1 MVRIDIDNDAIFMQV
16 MGSDRVQAKVQ
27 EKATRIAALT
37 RRELARASI
46 DAAVKIEPHPTSSG
60 RAAFN
65 VVGSVAR
72 PEDARKAGR
81 IARRA
86 GRSLR

>member
-1 MVRIDIDNDAIFMQV
+1 MVRINIDTDAIFMQV
-16 MGSDRVQAKVQ
+16 MGSEKVQAKVQ

-37 RRELARASI
+37 RRELGRAGI
-46 DAAVKIEPHPTSSG
+46 DATVKIEPHPTPSG

-65 VVGSVAR
+65 VVGSVTR

-81 IARRA
+81 IARRV